1 MNKLICLGDATSS
14 GGSDVSCQLASTH
27 TVNGKT
33 PAVMGDKA
41 SCPLHLG
48 EFAFIE
54 GHTVRRMNNIPIV
67 LQGHRLSCGYHALA
81 GGARSVRVSVRISSL
96 ARNVSAA

>member
-1 MNKLICLGDATSS
+1 
-14 GGSDVSCQLASTH
+14 
-27 TVNGKT
+27 
-33 PAVMGDKA
+33 MGDKA

-67 LQGHRLSCGYHALA
+67 LQGHRLSCGCHA
-81 GGARSVRVSVRISSL
+81 GAMR
-96 ARNVSAA
+96 